1 MSIYKLHLSFN
12 CCGPLTIYQEKP
24 KRLHRERS
32 YNKGEI
38 ASKRWEASV
47 YVTPVFCVV
56 QARCRMFYSSVDAMI
71 IGPTGSC

>member
-38 ASKRWEASV
+38 ASKR
-47 YVTPVFCVV
+47 
-56 QARCRMFYSSVDAMI
+56 
-71 IGPTGSC
+71 